1 VTAPTLSGAHPCPSC
16 RTEIAP
22 TLLACPGCRT
32 LVHRDALERLA
43 ADARAAESR
52 GELETALTTWRE
64 ALPLLPADARQR
76 VAVEER
82 ITTLGQQVE
91 DAAKSAAAATGRG
104 AAAPDARARPMH
116 ARAWGGII
124 AAALFLLGKG
134 KLLLLGFTKLKT
146 ALSML
151 AFFGVYWSMFGWVWA
166 LGLVLCIY
174 VHEMGHVAMLARY
187 GVRATAP
194 MFIPGLGA
202 FITMQQRLTDPG
214 QEARVG
220 LAGPVWGFGAG
231 LAALGLAQ
239 WLDSPAVAAVAATA
253 GFINLFNLIPVWQLD
268 GAHAFTAFTRVQR
281 IAAALALLCM
291 WRVMHSDMAGLVG
304 AVALVMSFWGKPP
317 AREADHGAWLTFV
330 LVALACAWLGA
341 STGTVG
347 R

>member
-1 VTAPTLSGAHPCPSC
+1 MTAPTLSGAHPCPTC

-43 ADARAAESR
+43 ADARAAEAR
-52 GELETALTTWRE
+52 GDTESALTTWRE
-64 ALPLLPADARQR
+64 ALPLLPPDARQR

-82 ITTLGQQVE
+82 ITTLGRQAE
-91 DAAKSAAAATGRG
+91 EAAKAGASTG
-104 AAAPDARARPMH
+104 AAASDAPARPLH
-116 ARAWGGII
+116 ARAWGGVVFV
-124 AAALFLLGKG
+124 ALFLLGKG

-146 ALSML
+146 VLSML
-151 AFFGVYWSMFGWVWA
+151 AFFGVYWGLYGWVWA

-174 VHEMGHVAMLARY
+174 VHEMGHVAMLSRY
-187 GVRATAP
+187 GIKATAP

-202 FITMQQRLTDPG
+202 FITMQQRLTDVR

-220 LAGPVWGFGAG
+220 LAGPVWGLGAG
-231 LAALGLAQ
+231 LAALALAQ
-239 WLDSPAVAAVAATA
+239 VLDSPAVFAVAATA
-253 GFINLFNLIPVWQLD
+253 GVLNLFNLIPVWQLD
-268 GAHAFTAFTRVQR
+268 GAHAFTSFTRLQR
-281 IAAALALLCM
+281 VAAALALLCI
-291 WRVMHSDMAGLVG
+291 WRVTGAGIAGLVG

-317 AREADHGAWLTFV
+317 AKEADHGAWLTFV

-341 STGTVG
+341 STGNVG